1 MGIFKKKLEMPQAMM
16 IFSNSVISDSKKKW
30 PDVVNCITNNGF
42 NIENEDEGYGVW
54 VTGLFALD
62 ALHTYQIL
70 DSRIAS
76 SIVKDVGYTF
86 DFRIEKLKDWP
97 PILKEMFDFFCYVY
111 INDEKEYRKN
121 PIPQNL
127 PPMTTSMTIMM
138 GIILGYKNINNTDS
152 IPYNSPRTQK
162 MFNEFFSIIL
172 KSIGRWD
179 KINKEY
185 KVNWLTY

>member
-1 MGIFKKKLEMPQAMM
+1 MGIFKQKLEMPQAIMM
-16 IFSNSVISDSKKKW
+16 FFNSVISDSKKTW

-62 ALHTYQIL
+62 ALHSYQIL
-70 DSRIAS
+70 EDKIAS
-76 SIVKDVGYTF
+76 SIVKDVGYSF
-86 DFRIEKLKDWP
+86 DFRIEKSGDWP
-97 PILKEMFDFFCYVY
+97 PILKEMYDFFCYIY
-111 INDEKEYRKN
+111 LNNEKEYRNN
-121 PIPQNL
+121 PVQQNL
-127 PPMTTSMTIMM
+127 PPLKTSMTIMA
-138 GIILGYKNINNTDS
+138 GIILGYKNINNIDL
-152 IPYNSPRTQK
+152 IPYNSLKALK
-162 MFNEFFSIIL
+162 MFNEFFSIVL